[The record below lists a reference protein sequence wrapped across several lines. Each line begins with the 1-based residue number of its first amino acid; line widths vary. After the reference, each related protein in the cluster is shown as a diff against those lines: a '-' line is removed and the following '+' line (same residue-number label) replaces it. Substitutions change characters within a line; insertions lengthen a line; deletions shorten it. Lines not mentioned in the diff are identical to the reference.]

1 MSAKVAVKIADAKTF
16 RRFANFVTDKEV
28 LSVFKKRIN
37 DLPDGGKQFL
47 DDFADASDDVLKRF
61 VEKPELVDAWT
72 RLRKIG
78 VNEKIFKDVDALEA
92 WIKLESVSVSKVAPT
107 VMEPLKTIGLTDD
120 EIGKLI
126 SINRKASVGAATKA
140 EIKLSQEIAEVS
152 FDLPQKG
159 DKITKY
165 ISVEEFENY
174 HINEVKKEKGQ
185 SLIGGFISKETDYAR
200 YNTNVP
206 SNQLMVDFG
215 LTYEGSP
222 FSANKGYV
230 KIETEVTDEMMTSVK
245 QPHLVNDAQTKF
257 SQPQTFT
264 GSLGHPEVDKITPE
278 FYIEGE
284 RKPIGVGSKAIE
296 YDANGKELRSWDYK
310 YDKELDKFYWE

>member
-1 MSAKVAVKIADAKTF
+1 M
-16 RRFANFVTDKEV
+16 
-28 LSVFKKRIN
+28 
-37 DLPDGGKQFL
+37 
-47 DDFADASDDVLKRF
+47 
-61 VEKPELVDAWT
+61 
-72 RLRKIG
+72 
-78 VNEKIFKDVDALEA
+78 
-92 WIKLESVSVSKVAPT
+92 
-107 VMEPLKTIGLTDD
+107 
-120 EIGKLI
+120 I

-140 EIKLSQEIAEVS
+140 EIKLSQEIAEVC
-152 FDLPQKG
+152 FDLPKKG

-165 ISVEEFENY
+165 MSVEDFTAN
-174 HINEVKKEKGQ
+174 HFNKDK
-185 SLIGGFISKETDYAR
+185 SLIGGFIAKESDYAR

-284 RKPIGVGSKAIE
+284 RKPISIGAKAIE
-296 YDANGKELRSWDYK
+296 YDANGVKVGEWNYKETDVK
-310 YDKELDKFYWE
+310 NVFIWEKVSLK